1 MYKTSKKIK
10 IDNSNIDLIE
20 TNYNTKFLDNINRYG
35 RNKVDNYDL
44 LSDEE
49 FKKKL
54 NEAQRKL
61 KNYNRKIDYIY
72 KNNTFK
78 YFLTLRG
85 INKQGLKRALDR
97 IRKAD
102 SNLSYVSLASWTVK
116 TDLHYHILLNTKLS
130 IEDLNKKLKK
140 NDSDIQNI
148 YSDRVKNYIKKNINY
163 DTSYILRQVD
173 NTELK
178 DKQIEILEYS
188 KILSYSKD
196 IKHEPIEIKNPTS
209 EQLEEVYNSTYLETR
224 NYNKIASEVTVHK
237 FIKK

>member
-1 MYKTSKKIK
+1 MYKTSKKIN
-10 IDNSNIDLIE
+10 IDNNNIDLIE
-20 TNYNTKFLDNINRYG
+20 TNYNTKFLDNINRAG
-35 RNKVDNYDL
+35 RNKVEDYEL

-49 FKKKL
+49 FKRKL

-61 KNYNRKIDYIY
+61 KKYNRKIDYIY

-102 SNLSYVSLASWTVK
+102 KNLSYASLASWTVK
-116 TDLHYHILLNTKLS
+116 TDLHYHILLNTNLT
-130 IEDLNKKLKK
+130 IQDLNKKLK
-140 NDSDIQNI
+140 NIDSDIQNI

-163 DTSYILRQVD
+163 DTNYILRQVD
-173 NTELK
+173 NLELK

-188 KILSYSKD
+188 KILSYSTD
-196 IKHEPIEIKNPTS
+196 IKYKPITIKNPTQ
-209 EQLEEVYNSTYLETR
+209 EQLEEVYNNTYLETR
-224 NYNKIASEVTVHK
+224 NYNKIASIVTVHK
-237 FIKK
+237 FIKD